1 MGVSRRVFRN
11 GVRVDRQEWAMA
23 ENAVKPVRR
32 GGAVVR
38 YEDRTVMQLRARAKQ
53 VGMHGYSS
61 MRKADLIA
69 ALRKH

>member
-1 MGVSRRVFRN
+1 MS
-11 GVRVDRQEWAMA
+11 
-23 ENAVKPVRR
+23 ENTAKAGAARR

-53 VGMHGYSS
+53 LGMHGYSS
-61 MRKADLIA
+61 MRKADLIT

>member
-1 MGVSRRVFRN
+1 MP
-11 GVRVDRQEWAMA
+11 
-23 ENAVKPVRR
+23 ENAIKAAASARR
-32 GGAVVR
+32 GAVVR

-53 VGMHGYSS
+53 LGMHGYSS

>member
-1 MGVSRRVFRN
+1 
-11 GVRVDRQEWAMA
+11 MA
-23 ENAVKPVRR
+23 ENAIKARAGRR

-53 VGMHGYSS
+53 LGMHGYSS

-69 ALRKH
+69 ALRRH